1 MSDTHPRDEALF
13 VRYCE
18 SGDPGA
24 FASLYDRY
32 GAAIHGFLRRF
43 VGGAAAAE
51 DLAQHTFLRIHEAR
65 DAFDARRSF
74 RIWAFTIARRVAFNW
89 LERHRTSGGE
99 ERVPDLV
106 HPGPSPEERT
116 IARDEMRAVERALAS
131 LDSRDVEVILLAK
144 HEGLSY
150 QEIGAITGCSA
161 DAAKM
166 RVHRALRRLAKRLP
180 APTS

>member
-1 MSDTHPRDEALF
+1 MSETHPSDEALF
-13 VRYCE
+13 VRYRE

-43 VGGAAAAE
+43 VRGAAAE

-74 RIWAFTIARRVAFNW
+74 RKWAFTIARRVAVNW
-89 LERHRTSGGE
+89 LERHGTRGGE
-99 ERVPDLV
+99 DRVPELV
-106 HPGPSPEERT
+106 DAGPSPEERT
-116 IARDEMRAVERALAS
+116 IARDETRAVERALAR

-144 HEGLSY
+144 HDGLSY
-150 QEIGAITGCSA
+150 QEIAEITGCSA

-166 RVHRALRRLAKRLP
+166 RVHRALRRLAEQLP